1 MVEQTTGPKGSYVYD
16 YVIEAADAPKR
27 HLRTLMSVQTE
38 VLPTPPYPTLPH
50 PTPPYPTP
58 PHPTPPYPT
67 RPHPYPTHSPFFPY
81 VTPHSCVSNRILSH
95 PASPLPHSQPVL
107 PVCHTAFLRI

>member
-38 VLPTPPYPTLPH
+38 VLPTPPYPT
-50 PTPPYPTP
+50 
-58 PHPTPPYPT
+58 

-81 VTPHSCVSNRILSH
+81 VTPHSCVSNRILSYI
-95 PASPLPHSQPVL
+95 SNRLL
-107 PVCHTAFLRI
+107 LTYF